1 MEKILSQDEVD
12 ALLKGLSD
20 GDIETTTESAAAA
33 QENIRSFDLANQ
45 DRIVRGRMPT
55 LDIINDRFAKIH
67 RVSLSGSLRRMVDIN
82 VCQAEMIKF
91 GEFIRT
97 LPVPTSLHI
106 LKIEPLRGHVLFMI
120 ESRLIFNLVDCFFG
134 GTGKGS
140 YKIEGRDFTSI
151 EYRVIDKVVKQV
163 LGDLEQ
169 AWQPVTSVS
178 FGFVRSEVNPQFAT
192 IIPPT
197 DVVIVVR
204 YELEM
209 DRMMG
214 RMALVLPYSTIE
226 PIRSKLYASFQS
238 DQLEVDA
245 EWILRLRKL
254 LHDVPVELSVE
265 LGSALIKGSE
275 LMNMEIGDIIMLDTD
290 AGKPLSVKV
299 EGVPKLTASPGI
311 CRGNLAFQVQND
323 LNKGE

>member
-12 ALLKGLSD
+12 ALLRGLSD
-20 GDIETTTESAAAA
+20 GDIETAQESAPV
-33 QENIRSFDLANQ
+33 QEDIRSFDLANQ
-45 DRIVRGRMPT
+45 DKIVRGRMPT

-67 RVSLSGSLRRMVDIN
+67 RIWLSGALRRMLDIN

-106 LKIEPLRGHVLFMI
+106 LKMEPLRGHVLFMI

-134 GTGKGS
+134 GSGKGS

-151 EYRVIDKVVKQV
+151 EYRVINKVVKQV
-163 LGDLEQ
+163 LLDLDQ
-169 AWQPVTSVS
+169 AWQPISAVS

-204 YELEM
+204 FELEM

-245 EWILRLRKL
+245 EWIVRLRKL
-254 LHDVPVELSVE
+254 LHDVPVQLSVE
-265 LGSALIKGSE
+265 LGTTYLNGSE
-275 LMNMEIGDIIMLDTD
+275 LMNIEIGDTIMLDSDVNTPIL
-290 AGKPLSVKV
+290 AKV
-299 EGVPKLTASPGI
+299 EGVPKLRVTPGI
-311 CRGNLAFQVQND
+311 CRGYMACQVHSDKN
-323 LNKGE
+323 NGE

>member
-12 ALLKGLSD
+12 ALLRGLSD
-20 GDIETTTESAAAA
+20 GDIETTQESAPV
-33 QENIRSFDLANQ
+33 QEDVRSFDLANQ
-45 DRIVRGRMPT
+45 DKIVRGRMPT

-67 RVSLSGSLRRMVDIN
+67 RIWLSGALRRMLDIN

-106 LKIEPLRGHVLFMI
+106 LKMEPLRGHVLFMI

-151 EYRVIDKVVKQV
+151 EYRVINKVVRQV
-163 LGDLEQ
+163 LQDLDQ
-169 AWQPVTSVS
+169 AWQPISAVS

-204 YELEM
+204 FELEM

-245 EWILRLRKL
+245 EWIVRLRRL
-254 LHDVPVELSVE
+254 LHDVPVELCVE
-265 LGSALIKGSE
+265 LGSTYLKGSE
-275 LMNMEIGDIIMLDTD
+275 LMNMEVGDIIMLDSD
-290 AGKPLSVKV
+290 ANLPLLAKV
-299 EGVPKLTASPGI
+299 EGVPKLRVTPGI
-311 CRGNLAFQVQND
+311 CRGYLACQVQND
-323 LNKGE
+323 GE

>member
-1 MEKILSQDEVD
+1 
-12 ALLKGLSD
+12 
-20 GDIETTTESAAAA
+20 
-33 QENIRSFDLANQ
+33 
-45 DRIVRGRMPT
+45 MPT

-67 RVSLSGSLRRMVDIN
+67 RIWLSGALRRMLDIN

-106 LKIEPLRGHVLFMI
+106 LKMEPLRGHVLFMI

-151 EYRVIDKVVKQV
+151 EYRVINKVVKQV
-163 LGDLEQ
+163 LQDLDQ
-169 AWQPVTSVS
+169 AWQPISAVS

-204 YELEM
+204 FELEM

-245 EWILRLRKL
+245 EWIVRLRKL

-265 LGSALIKGSE
+265 LGSTFLKGEE
-275 LMNMEIGDIIMLDTD
+275 LMNMEIGDIIMLDSD
-290 AGKPLSVKV
+290 ANMPLLAKV
-299 EGVPKLTASPGI
+299 EGVPKLRVTPGI
-311 CRGNLAFQVQND
+311 CRGYMACQVQSDIND
-323 LNKGE
+323 GD

>member
-20 GDIETTTESAAAA
+20 GEIEPAKETIQEK
-33 QENIRSFDLANQ
+33 ENIRSFDLANQ

-55 LDIINDRFAKIH
+55 LDIINDRFAKTH
-67 RVSLSGSLRRMVDIN
+67 RISLSGSLRRMLDIN

-106 LKIEPLRGHVLFMI
+106 LKMEPLRGHVLFMI

-134 GTGKGS
+134 GSGRGS

-151 EYRVIDKVVKQV
+151 EYRVINKVVKQV
-163 LGDLEQ
+163 ISDLEQ
-169 AWQPVTSVS
+169 AWQPITSVS

-197 DVVIVVR
+197 DAVIVVR

-209 DRMMG
+209 DRLMG

-226 PIRSKLYASFQS
+226 PIRTKLYASFQS
-238 DQLEVDA
+238 DQLEVDMG
-245 EWILRLRKL
+245 WIARLRKL
-254 LHDVPVELSVE
+254 LHDVAVEVTVE
-265 LGSALIKGSE
+265 LGGCELKGSE
-275 LMNMEIGDIIMLDTD
+275 LMNMDVGDVIMLDND
-290 AGKPLSVKV
+290 FNKPLVVKV
-299 EGVPKLTASPGI
+299 EGVPKLTATPGI
-311 CRGNLAFQVQND
+311 CRGNLAFQVHGYVD
-323 LNKGE
+323 GSD

>member
-20 GDIETTTESAAAA
+20 GDIETTQESAPA
-33 QENIRSFDLANQ
+33 QEGIRSFDLTNQ

-67 RVSLSGSLRRMVDIN
+67 RIWLSGALRRMLDIN

-106 LKIEPLRGHVLFMI
+106 LKMDPLRGHVLFMI

-151 EYRVIDKVVKQV
+151 EYRVINKVVKQA
-163 LGDLEQ
+163 LQDLDQ
-169 AWQPVTSVS
+169 AWQPISAVS

-204 YELEM
+204 FELEM

-245 EWILRLRKL
+245 EWIVRLRKL
-254 LHDVPVELSVE
+254 LHDVPVELCVE
-265 LGSALIKGSE
+265 LGNTSLKGAE
-275 LMNMEIGDIIMLDTD
+275 LMNMEIGDIIMLDSD
-290 AGKPLSVKV
+290 VNMPLWAKV
-299 EGVPKLTASPGI
+299 EGVPKLRVNPGI
-311 CRGNLAFQVQND
+311 CRGYLACQVHSDKN
-323 LNKGE
+323 NGE

>member
-1 MEKILSQDEVD
+1 
-12 ALLKGLSD
+12 
-20 GDIETTTESAAAA
+20 
-33 QENIRSFDLANQ
+33 
-45 DRIVRGRMPT
+45 MPT

-67 RVSLSGSLRRMVDIN
+67 RISLSGALRRMLDIN
-82 VCQAEMIKF
+82 VCQAELIKF

-106 LKIEPLRGHVLFMI
+106 LKVDPLRGHALFMV

-134 GTGKGS
+134 GSGRSS

-151 EYRVIDKVVKQV
+151 EYRVINKVVQQV
-163 LGDLEQ
+163 LKDLDQ
-169 AWQPVTSVS
+169 AWQPITPVT
-178 FGFVRSEVNPQFAT
+178 FNFVRSEVNPQFAT

-197 DVVIVVR
+197 DVTIVVR

-226 PIRSKLYASFQS
+226 PIRDKLYASYQS

-245 EWILRLRKL
+245 EWIARLKKR
-254 LHDVPVELSVE
+254 LHELSVE
-265 LGSALIKGSE
+265 VMVELGRTYLKGSE
-275 LMNMEIGDIIMLDTD
+275 VINMEVGDVIVLDNEVTQ
-290 AGKPLSVKV
+290 PISVSV
-299 EGVPKLTASPGI
+299 EGIPKFGASPGI
-311 CRGNLAFQVQND
+311 CRGNRAFQVI
-323 LNKGE
+323 GEW